1 MKKSTKL
8 LSLSL
13 ALNFLV
19 PTYAFASSNGQDEME
34 KHIKPPPT
42 VRSFAEGTCLLSR
55 TDNCFDSVS
64 CPLNYTSEFFDFTYK
79 PLYKNAIKEIRKGNT
94 DVLVIY
100 AKIMR
105 TAYEEALY
113 YGDQENQIWFK
124 DEINAFCQELEI
136 INFKFVIVFL
146 TAFAHDL
153 RYQVPITKDEKNH
166 YQVYFGSPS
175 ECLVIEFSSED
186 KFYKVEL
193 KHDIT

>member
-1 MKKSTKL
+1 MKKLTKL

-42 VRSFAEGTCLLSR
+42 ARSFAEGTCLLSR
-55 TDNCFDSVS
+55 TDNCFDSGS
-64 CPLNYTSEFFDFTYK
+64 CSLNYTSEFFDFTYK

-105 TAYEEALY
+105 TAYEEALHH
-113 YGDQENQIWFK
+113 GDQKNQIWYK
-124 DEINAFCQELEI
+124 DKINAVCQELEI
-136 INFKFVIVFL
+136 ISFDFVRVFL

-186 KFYKVEL
+186 KFYKVEF